1 MELIE
6 QLFPEIN
13 PRQKD
18 QLAAL
23 NDLYREWN
31 QKINLISRKDID
43 HLYEHHVLHSL
54 ALAKYDPFQKGMNV
68 IDVGTGGG
76 FPGIPLAIVFP
87 DIKFDLLDSTAKKI
101 NVVIDIAEKLKLEN
115 VIAIHS
121 RAEAH
126 QGNYDLIIGRAVSTL
141 DQMVKWTNHLT
152 TNKRWIILKGGNQK
166 EIRKELLPIFKIS
179 FKAIND
185 FFPGDY
191 FKEKWIVDIQKA

>member
-6 QLFPEIN
+6 QLFPELN
-13 PRQKD
+13 PKQRD

-23 NDLYREWN
+23 NDLYKEWN
-31 QKINLISRKDID
+31 QEINMVSRKDID

-54 ALAKYDPFQKGMNV
+54 ALAKYNPFQKGMNV
-68 IDVGTGGG
+68 LDVGTGGG
-76 FPGIPLAIVFP
+76 FPGIPLAIMFP
-87 DIKFDLLDSTAKKI
+87 DVKFDLLDSTLKKI

-141 DQMVKWTNHLT
+141 DQMVEWTNHLT
-152 TNKRWIILKGGNQK
+152 TKNRWIILKGGNQK
-166 EIRKELLPIFKIS
+166 EIRKELPPVFKIS

-191 FKEKWIVDIQKA
+191 F